1 MALVRTNVSTT
12 VKAPGTATSVT
23 TASFTPADNSL
34 VVVFAGLQSSNNSLA
49 ASISGGSL
57 TWTKQAQAGVDVSNF
72 GHFSILWTA
81 PVTTGASM
89 TVTVGNMPSDGTA
102 EGIVHVFYY
111 TGHNTS
117 TPVGGTASATAA
129 FNSAVNLTLSS
140 APATTSEVI
149 AGASDDTGSGAA
161 NITTGTGW
169 TQQTHVSD
177 TANTDS
183 QTQTRTSSTSTN
195 VLWNSN
201 AAGTNGCAVA
211 IEIVVAT
218 AAGNPFV
225 NNTDLPTRG
234 FVYSEWQR
242 WTESGLTTL
251 PTPTVL
257 TQTLRVKS
265 DFPNPYPVTW
275 YRSWEHRGNSLLP
288 RPTPFR
294 PIDTYAFLP
303 IYYNVNIWQE
313 TGNSSLPIPLTP
325 QGQPFNQDLSQ
336 NNIPNLTWYQSW
348 TWSGNSL
355 TAVIKSPFSQ
365 NSWPNPQPVSWY
377 QSWTQSFQ
385 LVIPFNQTDW
395 PLPKTYQPLLQTW
408 SQSLNLFYQSEVFP
422 FIQSDYPNPQRI
434 IWYQDWFQS
443 LLQSTLKPAF
453 QAPFNQFDWPLP
465 RTYQPIDQFWYNGL
479 QLLPRPTPFFQNVD
493 APLPV
498 ISQPIDQ
505 TWLQNLLLFF
515 QSNTFP
521 FSQTDW
527 KNPYPIYWFRD
538 YNQNLVIYLPVGI
551 KPFNQSDWPL
561 SYSPQPID
569 QYYYQAL
576 VLNLPEP
583 LPPPEIISSGRQITE
598 AEVMAEV
605 AQWWKR
611 QEDSSLIHPSEFARL
626 GASKGG
632 IARAKA
638 LTPTQR
644 SNIEIG
650 RAH

>member
-111 TGHNTS
+111 TGYNTS

-225 NNTDLPTRG
+225 NNTDVPTRG

-294 PIDTYAFLP
+294 PFDYPNPQP
-303 IYYNVNIWQE
+303 I
-313 TGNSSLPIPLTP
+313 S
-325 QGQPFNQDLSQ
+325 
-336 NNIPNLTWYQSW
+336 WYRSIEV
-348 TWSGNSL
+348 SGNSL
-355 TAVIKSPFSQ
+355 RAIVQNPFRQ
-365 NSWPNPQPVSWY
+365 NDWPNPQPVNWY
-377 QSWTQSFQ
+377 QSWTKNFQ
-385 LVIPFNQTDW
+385 QAIPFNQTDW
-395 PLPKTYQPLLQTW
+395 SLPKTYQPLLQTW
-408 SQSLNLFYQSEVFP
+408 SQSLNIFYQSETFP
-422 FIQSDYPNPQRI
+422 FVQSDYPNPQRI
-434 IWYQDWFQS
+434 IWYKDWS
-443 LLQSTLKPAF
+443 LNLLETTLAPAF

-465 RTYQPIDQFWYNGL
+465 RTYQPIDQFWQNNL
-479 QLLPRPTPFFQNVD
+479 QLLPKPTPFFQNID
-493 APLPV
+493 SPLPV
-498 ISQPIDQ
+498 VSHPIDA
-505 TWLQNLLLFF
+505 TWLQNLSEFI

-527 KNPYPIYWFRD
+527 KNPYPLYWYQD
-538 YNQNLVIYLPVGI
+538 HNQNLVIYLPVGA
-551 KPFNQSDWPL
+551 KPFSQLDWPL
-561 SYSPQPID
+561 TGSPQPID
-569 QYYYQAL
+569 QFYYQSL

-583 LPPPEIISSGRQITE
+583 PPPEIITSAGRWISPEEVISS
-598 AEVMAEV
+598 
-605 AQWWKR
+605 
-611 QEDSSLIHPSEFARL
+611 
-626 GASKGG
+626 
-632 IARAKA
+632 IARKYGSIGGLASA
-638 LTPTQR
+638 NSRTAAER
-644 SNIEIG
+644 SLLASIAA
-650 RAH
+650 AHRWKK

>member
-149 AGASDDTGSGAA
+149 AGASDDTASGAA

-211 IEIVVAT
+211 IEIIVAA

-225 NNTDLPTRG
+225 NNTDLPPRG
-234 FVYSEWQR
+234 FLYSEWQK

-257 TQTLRVKS
+257 TQTLRIKN
-265 DFPNPYPVTW
+265 DCPNPHPV
-275 YRSWEHRGNSLLP
+275 
-288 RPTPFR
+288 
-294 PIDTYAFLP
+294 
-303 IYYNVNIWQE
+303 
-313 TGNSSLPIPLTP
+313 
-325 QGQPFNQDLSQ
+325 
-336 NNIPNLTWYQSW
+336 TWYQSW
-348 TWSGNSL
+348 TKN
-355 TAVIKSPFSQ
+355 
-365 NSWPNPQPVSWY
+365 
-377 QSWTQSFQ
+377 FQ
-385 LVIPFNQTDW
+385 QAIPFNQTDW
-395 PLPKTYQPLLQTW
+395 SLPKTYQPLLQTW
-408 SQSLNLFYQSEVFP
+408 SQSLNIFYQSETFP
-422 FIQSDYPNPQRI
+422 FVQSDYSNPQRI
-434 IWYQDWFQS
+434 IWYKDWS
-443 LLQSTLKPAF
+443 LNLLETTLAPAF

-465 RTYQPIDQFWYNGL
+465 RTYQPIDQFWQNNL
-479 QLLPRPTPFFQNVD
+479 QLLPKPTPFFQNID
-493 APLPV
+493 SPLLV
-498 ISQPIDQ
+498 VSQPIDA
-505 TWLQNLLLFF
+505 TWLQNLSEFI

-527 KNPYPIYWFRD
+527 KNPYPLYWYQD
-538 YNQNLVIYLPVGI
+538 HNQNLVIYLPVGA
-551 KPFNQSDWPL
+551 KPFSQLDWPL
-561 SYSPQPID
+561 TGSHQLVGGYLQKRL
-569 QYYYQAL
+569 YQAL
-576 VLNLPEP
+576 PVNTDQSEVSQVRTPGQRLREAFLHP
-583 LPPPEIISSGRQITE
+583 LPPPIDGKNKEMQALGKLGGRPRKPLSIGPPPKQKPLSI
-598 AEVMAEV
+598 
-605 AQWWKR
+605 
-611 QEDSSLIHPSEFARL
+611 EDFSRRNRL
-626 GASKGG
+626 A
-632 IARAKA
+632 
-638 LTPTQR
+638 
-644 SNIEIG
+644 
-650 RAH
+650 